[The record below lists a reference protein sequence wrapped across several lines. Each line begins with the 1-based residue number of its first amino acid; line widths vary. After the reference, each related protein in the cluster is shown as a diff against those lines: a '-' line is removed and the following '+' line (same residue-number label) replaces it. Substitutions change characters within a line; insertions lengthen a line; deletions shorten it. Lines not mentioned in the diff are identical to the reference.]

1 MGITEC
7 RSTLR
12 PCWRKVFGLSPAY
25 VEVKEF
31 DCLND
36 EGMAYAHALQK
47 KIFMKGRGK

>member
-1 MGITEC
+1 MVITEC

-47 KIFMKGRGK
+47 KISMKGRGK